1 MRAREFIYEG
11 GWGSTVTQG
20 TVINPSTVKK
30 ALAVMQQFT
39 KDFNTY
45 LADKGLGPVE
55 MGRPT
60 GSSAYHDVDAED
72 KIYGD
77 IDLQMIGPAVEGS
90 YSKYNGYWNKL
101 AHDFVLERR
110 PGYVHPTESKIAHPI
125 IEIGKDQYVQIDL
138 MWHTPELSDWGAAR
152 VTPERGVKGL
162 LYGKMFSVMG
172 DLLGMS
178 IQHAGVQLKVSNGQ
192 RVPFSKQKDVEI
204 LTIAKNPKTYILD
217 TFLWLAQRQGIK
229 NPQVAPELR
238 QNAGTDIDDAKIS
251 RLVAG
256 VKGFAASAEA
266 NGMWGKADLADFAT
280 AQDFLAQFINKY
292 KQEAIEAIND
302 PKRDK
307 AETPEAKAR
316 AEADKQKIQQ
326 GLDMVLKQ
334 FAG

>member
-1 MRAREFIYEG
+1 M
-11 GWGSTVTQG
+11 
-20 TVINPSTVKK
+20 
-30 ALAVMQQFT
+30 
-39 KDFNTY
+39 
-45 LADKGLGPVE
+45 
-55 MGRPT
+55 
-60 GSSAYHDVDAED
+60 
-72 KIYGD
+72 
-77 IDLQMIGPAVEGS
+77 
-90 YSKYNGYWNKL
+90 
-101 AHDFVLERR
+101 
-110 PGYVHPTESKIAHPI
+110 HPTESKIAHPI

-162 LYGKMFSVMG
+162 LFGKMFSVFG

-204 LTIAKNPKTYILD
+204 LTIAKDPKRYMLD

-229 NPQVAPELR
+229 NPRVAQELQ
-238 QNAGTDIDDAKIS
+238 QNAGTDINDVKIS
-251 RLVAG
+251 RLVTG

-266 NGMWGKADLADFAT
+266 NDMFGKADLAEFAN
-280 AQDFLAQFINKY
+280 ARDFINKFIAKY
-292 KQEAIEAIND
+292 QQEAIDAIND

-326 GLDMVLKQ
+326 GLDMVLQQ
-334 FAG
+334 FAGK